1 MNQQFCTVHSEH
13 KKEPIGME
21 NTLWKIYW
29 VEVKYLKES
38 VNMNST
44 EFILVE
50 LKSIETKRMIDR
62 KDLIN
67 LIFNDEINKVKY
79 YKKNSLE
86 LFLNLI

>member
-1 MNQQFCTVHSEH
+1 
-13 KKEPIGME
+13 ME

>member
-1 MNQQFCTVHSEH
+1 
-13 KKEPIGME
+13 ME

-29 VEVKYLKES
+29 VEVKDLKES

-79 YKKNSLE
+79 YKKIHWNCSLT
-86 LFLNLI
+86 